1 MSKQATRD
9 AYGEVLVELGAQY
22 SELVVLDADL
32 SKSTRTAKFEKVYP
46 ERFFNAGIA
55 EANMVGVAAGLAAS
69 GKMPFVS
76 SFAVFAAGR
85 AFEQIRNSICY
96 PALNVKIAASHAGVT
111 VGPDGGSHQAIEDI
125 ALMRVLPN
133 MTVIVP
139 ADGVST
145 KALIRDA
152 AKYDGPVYIRLG
164 RSNVETIY
172 TEDDFITIGQANTV
186 REGSDV
192 TIIACGIMVEQAI
205 LAAEQ
210 LAQEGLAARV
220 LDMATIKPL
229 DVGALLKAARETG
242 AIVTAEEHSVIGG
255 LGAAVASFLGEHNP
269 TPLQMVGVRD
279 RFGQSGTPEELL
291 IEYALTAKDIVQA
304 AQSVIKRK

>member
-76 SFAVFAAGR
+76 SFAVFAVGR

>member
-55 EANMVGVAAGLAAS
+55 EANMVGIAAGLAAS

-111 VGPDGGSHQAIEDI
+111 VGPDGGS
-125 ALMRVLPN
+125 
-133 MTVIVP
+133 
-139 ADGVST
+139 
-145 KALIRDA
+145 
-152 AKYDGPVYIRLG
+152 
-164 RSNVETIY
+164 
-172 TEDDFITIGQANTV
+172 
-186 REGSDV
+186 
-192 TIIACGIMVEQAI
+192 
-205 LAAEQ
+205 
-210 LAQEGLAARV
+210 
-220 LDMATIKPL
+220 
-229 DVGALLKAARETG
+229 
-242 AIVTAEEHSVIGG
+242 
-255 LGAAVASFLGEHNP
+255 
-269 TPLQMVGVRD
+269 
-279 RFGQSGTPEELL
+279 
-291 IEYALTAKDIVQA
+291 
-304 AQSVIKRK
+304 IKRLKISHSCGSCLI

>member
-145 KALIRDA
+145 KALIKDA

-291 IEYALTAKDIVQA
+291 VEYALTAKDIVQA